1 VQFDQLALLLALVF
15 AVNVV
20 LLIALQLPRIGR
32 RGSRGMDAGGMNAR
46 VGGALSV
53 GDTDHPA
60 TAVQVMLASAG
71 LPTALYQR
79 MTRVVTV
86 VFIGS
91 AVVIVA
97 LTGTPNALPII
108 VLLMFSLLLIELF
121 QDVLPV
127 SALGRLRLPVEAA
140 VVLIFLT
147 VLVAMT
153 GGQGSPYFF
162 GYILVV
168 GGAALSTSEGAAAT
182 LAIISSLAYL
192 AAVIIASN
200 SDPLASADVGV
211 VAFNLVSIA
220 LVMYVGAVIGREHR
234 RARDAALKLSRFDS
248 LTGLLTSSYFTIAV
262 EQEVLRATRTNRPF
276 AIIQVDLDGM
286 KSANDRFGLEAGD
299 QLIREAADAIRG
311 AVRATD
317 VVARNSG
324 GADEFFVM
332 LPETDAAG
340 ADVVAENIRA
350 NIANVALSRNV
361 GLVRSTASIGVA
373 SFPEDGRTW
382 VDLKNRANFAE
393 REAKVRGGNQVVRF
407 DRTALPTTVST
418 RVPRRPYESWPE
430 QTGRTP
436 ERQMEAVALTVV
448 PDPTP
453 GPAPWDPR

>member
-32 RGSRGMDAGGMNAR
+32 RGSRRMDAGDMSAR
-46 VGGALSV
+46 LGGAISD
-53 GDTDHPA
+53 GGPDHA
-60 TAVQVMLASAG
+60 MTTAQVMLASTG

-108 VLLMFSLLLIELF
+108 VLLMFSMLLIELF

-153 GGQGSPYFF
+153 GGQSSPYFF

-168 GGAALSTSEGAAAT
+168 GGAALSTSEGIAAT
-182 LAIISSLAYL
+182 LAIISSIAYIS
-192 AAVIIASN
+192 AVIIAAN
-200 SDPLASADVGV
+200 SDPLVSTDVGV

-248 LTGLLTSSYFTIAV
+248 LTGLLTSRYFTIAV

-286 KSANDRFGLEAGD
+286 KATNDRFGLEAGD

-332 LPETDAAG
+332 LPETDVAG

-350 NIANVALSRNV
+350 NIANVALSRNA
-361 GLVRSTASIGVA
+361 GAVRSTASIGVA
-373 SFPEDGRTW
+373 SFPDDGRNWT
-382 VDLKNRANFAE
+382 DLKNRANFAE
-393 REAKVRGGNQVVRF
+393 RQAKVRGGNQVVRF
-407 DRTALPTTVST
+407 DRSALPTTVST
-418 RVPRRPYESWPE
+418 RVPRRPYDPRLDESGPASE
-430 QTGRTP
+430 LRKEP
-436 ERQMEAVALTVV
+436 VPIAVL

>member
-1 VQFDQLALLLALVF
+1 VQIDQLALLVALLF

-20 LLIALQLPRIGR
+20 LLIALQLPRFGR
-32 RGSRGMDAGGMNAR
+32 RGSRGLDMGDINIRAGDSPSD
-46 VGGALSV
+46 GAS
-53 GDTDHPA
+53 DQAA
-60 TAVQVMLASAG
+60 TAAQVMLASTG

-153 GGQGSPYFF
+153 GGQSSPYFF
-162 GYILVV
+162 GYVLVV

-192 AAVIIASN
+192 AAVIIAAN
-200 SDPLASADVGV
+200 SSPLASADEGV

-248 LTGLLTSSYFTIAV
+248 LTGLLTSRYFTIAV

-276 AIIQVDLDGM
+276 AMIQVDLDEM
-286 KSANDRFGLEAGD
+286 KATNDRFGLEAGD
-299 QLIREAADAIRG
+299 QLIREAAEAIRG

-332 LPETDAAG
+332 LPETDVAG

-350 NIANVALSRNV
+350 NISNVALSRNV
-361 GLVRSTASIGVA
+361 GVVRSTASIGVA
-373 SFPEDGRTW
+373 SFPEDGRNW
-382 VDLKNRANFAE
+382 SDLKNRANFAE
-393 REAKVRGGNQVVRF
+393 REAKVRGGNRVVRF
-407 DRTALPTTVST
+407 DRSALPTTIST
-418 RVPRRPYESWPE
+418 RSPRRPYEA
-430 QTGRTP
+430 RP
-436 ERQMEAVALTVV
+436 ERSGRGAERPEPVAVAVV
-448 PDPTP
+448 PEATP
-453 GPAPWDPR
+453 GLAPWEAR